1 MSIKTTVA
9 ILYTPSELTPWKE
22 NINQETI
29 DCLSNNLPDW
39 VQSNSISFQGFSH
52 SSALLLKQYDLV
64 LNVCYG
70 YYEADQVEITKW
82 LSEHSIH
89 HTGSDPETMLIA
101 QDKSLL
107 PDICSHLSLNTP
119 SLITELSMINEQTQY
134 IYKPRFG
141 SCHRNISILSATEAR
156 SKLENPESEMLLQ
169 PYILGR
175 EFSLAIIPSENIKD
189 YIALKPVEILPKES
203 NDFFIAG
210 NSIVHTT
217 KNFSPDITVDEE
229 KKLMESAL
237 NIHNYL
243 GLSCMSRIDIRM
255 NDKGDIFIL
264 DINTLPNLDPDRS
277 LLPKICIHQGI
288 NYSTLLDRV
297 MKMALKLKS
306 KEV

>member
-1 MSIKTTVA
+1 MSAKTTVA
-9 ILYTPSELTPWKE
+9 ILYTPSKLTPWKE

-89 HTGSDPETMLIA
+89 HTGSDPEAMLIA

-107 PDICSHLSLNTP
+107 PDICSHLSLHTP

-141 SCHRNISILSATEAR
+141 SCHRNISILSAAEAR
-156 SKLENPESEMLLQ
+156 LKLENPESEMLLQ

-203 NDFFIAG
+203 NDFSSLEIVLFIPQ
-210 NSIVHTT
+210 
-217 KNFSPDITVDEE
+217 KF
-229 KKLMESAL
+229 
-237 NIHNYL
+237 
-243 GLSCMSRIDIRM
+243 LS
-255 NDKGDIFIL
+255 
-264 DINTLPNLDPDRS
+264 
-277 LLPKICIHQGI
+277 
-288 NYSTLLDRV
+288 
-297 MKMALKLKS
+297 
-306 KEV
+306 